1 MSPSSGRSSIT
12 VRASCFENEVVKL
25 TEQFLDSS
33 QVDFR
38 NPESFFHDV
47 NSVAGLLKQF
57 FRDLP
62 DPLLTHEHFQAL
74 IEAARKFSAVEICS
88 PFTDAEFSDA

>member
-1 MSPSSGRSSIT
+1 MPDL
-12 VRASCFENEVVKL
+12 N
-25 TEQFLDSS
+25 

-38 NPESFFHDV
+38 NPENFYQDV

-62 DPLLTHEHFQAL
+62 DPLLTREHYQDF
-74 IEAARKFSAVEICS
+74 IDAARKKAARTKVQL
-88 PFTDAEFSDA
+88 PY